1 MNPQLNKVFS
11 KIAKAENK
19 TELSKHYVELAG
31 IKDLEDVIKQYTDI
45 KKQNQDALKAL
56 NKAKTAI
63 QKVEGVVDEANGKQS
78 SAINAMRKVGNLES
92 VIGKFEDAARDLGL
106 DAKKIPAFTKA
117 TKLFDEVESLGIDVE
132 DFELPKL

>member
-11 KIAKAENK
+11 KLAKAENK

-45 KKQNQDALKAL
+45 KKQNQDALKSL
-56 NKAKTAI
+56 NNAKTAI
-63 QKVEGVVDEANGKQS
+63 EKVEGVVNEANGKQS